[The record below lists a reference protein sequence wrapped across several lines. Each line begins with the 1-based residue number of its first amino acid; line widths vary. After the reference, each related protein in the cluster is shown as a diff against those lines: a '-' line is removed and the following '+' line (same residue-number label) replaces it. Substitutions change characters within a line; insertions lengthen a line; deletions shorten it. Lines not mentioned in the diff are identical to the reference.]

1 LGENLGASAV
11 TDERGL
17 LYVGF
22 SSISN
27 DDTSAVAS
35 VFEDVSTENGEFR
48 LERLDLTAVDDA
60 YALMVRFF
68 LFTYGQFV

>member
-1 LGENLGASAV
+1 
-11 TDERGL
+11 
-17 LYVGF
+17 VGF

>member
-1 LGENLGASAV
+1 MGENLGASAV

-35 VFEDVSTENGEFR
+35 VFEDVSTGNGEFR